1 MQGAEQIMLEI
12 NNVSFRYRRKMVLRD
27 INFKVGKG
35 ECLVLA
41 GANGAGKSTLLS
53 IIAGILKPGSG
64 EVFCHGKIGYLPQ
77 GISLFEDM
85 SVKDNLLFFAG
96 LAKCS
101 VPESL
106 PFSLEEKRHEK
117 VGRLSGG
124 QKKQLSIAC
133 ALLGNPEILLL
144 DEPIASLD
152 FAFRDE
158 FLEMLRELKEQGM
171 TIVYVGHDP
180 VEFENICDSILFL
193 GSKNEY
199 FTREEFL
206 EKGSDNS
213 LFVKNYI
220 NMIKRKM

>member
-1 MQGAEQIMLEI
+1 MQGTEQIMLEVK
-12 NNVSFRYRRKMVLRD
+12 NVSFRYRRKVVLRD
-27 INFKVGKG
+27 VSFSVGKG

-53 IIAGILKPGSG
+53 IAAGILKPGSG
-64 EVFCHGKIGYLPQ
+64 EVHCRGKIGYLPQ

-85 SVKDNLLFFAG
+85 SVNDNLQFFAG

-101 VPESL
+101 VPEFL

-117 VGRLSGG
+117 VGKLSGG

-152 FAFRDE
+152 IVFRDE
-158 FLEMLRELKEQGM
+158 FLEMLRELKSQGM

-180 VEFENICDSILFL
+180 AEFESICDRILFL

-206 EKGSDNS
+206 KKGSDNS
-213 LFVKNYI
+213 LFAKNYI
-220 NMIKRKM
+220 DMIKRQV

>member
-1 MQGAEQIMLEI
+1 MQGAEQSMLEVK
-12 NNVSFRYRRKMVLRD
+12 NVSFRYRRKMVLRD
-27 INFKVGKG
+27 ISFSVGKG

-53 IIAGILKPGSG
+53 IVAGILKPGSG
-64 EVFCHGKIGYLPQ
+64 EILCRGKIGYLPQ

-85 SVKDNLLFFAG
+85 SVNDNLHFFAG

-101 VPESL
+101 VPERL

-117 VGRLSGG
+117 VGKLSGG

-152 FAFRDE
+152 IVFRDE
-158 FLEMLRELKEQGM
+158 FLEMLHELKAQGM
-171 TIVYVGHDP
+171 TLVYVGHDP
-180 VEFENICDSILFL
+180 AEFESICDNILFL

-206 EKGSDNS
+206 KNGSDNS
-213 LFVKNYI
+213 LFAKNYI
-220 NMIKRKM
+220 DMIKR

>member
-1 MQGAEQIMLEI
+1 MQGTEQSMLEI
-12 NNVSFRYRRKMVLRD
+12 KNISFRYRRKMVLRD
-27 INFKVGKG
+27 VSFSVGKG
-35 ECLVLA
+35 ECFVLA

-64 EVFCHGKIGYLPQ
+64 EVLCRGKIGYLPQ

-85 SVKDNLLFFAG
+85 TVNDNLQFFAG

-101 VPESL
+101 IPEFL
-106 PFSLEEKRHEK
+106 PFSLEERRHEK
-117 VGRLSGG
+117 VGKLSGG

-152 FAFRDE
+152 IVFRDE
-158 FLEMLRELKEQGM
+158 FLEMLCELKAQGM

-180 VEFENICDSILFL
+180 AEFESICDSILFL

-206 EKGSDNS
+206 KNGSDNS
-213 LFVKNYI
+213 LFAKNYI
-220 NMIKRKM
+220 DMMKR

>member
-1 MQGAEQIMLEI
+1 MQGTEQSMLEI
-12 NNVSFRYRRKMVLRD
+12 KNISFRYRRKMVLRD
-27 INFKVGKG
+27 VSFSVGKG
-35 ECLVLA
+35 ECFVLA

-64 EVFCHGKIGYLPQ
+64 EVLCRGKIGYLPQ

-85 SVKDNLLFFAG
+85 SVNDNLQFFAG

-101 VPESL
+101 IPEFL
-106 PFSLEEKRHEK
+106 PFSLEERRHEK
-117 VGRLSGG
+117 VGKLSGG

-152 FAFRDE
+152 IVFRDE
-158 FLEMLRELKEQGM
+158 FLEMLRELKAQGM

-180 VEFENICDSILFL
+180 AEFESICDSILFL

-206 EKGSDNS
+206 KNGSDNS
-213 LFVKNYI
+213 LFAKNYI
-220 NMIKRKM
+220 DMMKR

>member
-1 MQGAEQIMLEI
+1 MQGTEQSMLEI
-12 NNVSFRYRRKMVLRD
+12 KNISFRYRRKMVLREVS
-27 INFKVGKG
+27 FSVGKG
-35 ECLVLA
+35 ECFVLA

-64 EVFCHGKIGYLPQ
+64 EVLCRGKIGYLPQ

-85 SVKDNLLFFAG
+85 TVNDNLQFFAG

-101 VPESL
+101 IPEFL
-106 PFSLEEKRHEK
+106 PFSLEERRHEK
-117 VGRLSGG
+117 VGKLSGG

-152 FAFRDE
+152 IVFRDE
-158 FLEMLRELKEQGM
+158 FLEMLRELKAQGM

-180 VEFENICDSILFL
+180 AEFESICDSILFL

-206 EKGSDNS
+206 KNGSDNS
-213 LFVKNYI
+213 LFAKNYI
-220 NMIKRKM
+220 DMMKR

>member
-1 MQGAEQIMLEI
+1 MQGMEQSMLEI

-27 INFKVGKG
+27 VSFCVRKG

-53 IIAGILKPGSG
+53 IIAGILKPRSG
-64 EVFCHGKIGYLPQ
+64 EVLSHGKIGYLPQ

-85 SVKDNLLFFAG
+85 SVKDNLKFFAG

-101 VPESL
+101 VPECL
-106 PFSLEEKRHEK
+106 PFSLEEKRNEK
-117 VGRLSGG
+117 VGKLSGG

-133 ALLGNPEILLL
+133 ALLGNPEIVLL

-152 FAFRDE
+152 IVFRDE
-158 FLEMLRELKEQGM
+158 FLEMLRELKERGV

-180 VEFENICDSILFL
+180 AEFESICDNILFL

-206 EKGSDNS
+206 KKDSDNS
-213 LFVKNYI
+213 LFTKNYI
-220 NMIKRKM
+220 DMIKR

>member
-1 MQGAEQIMLEI
+1 MQGTEQSMLEI
-12 NNVSFRYRRKMVLRD
+12 KNISFRYRRKMVLRD
-27 INFKVGKG
+27 VSFSVGKG
-35 ECLVLA
+35 ECFVLA

-64 EVFCHGKIGYLPQ
+64 EVLCRGKIGYLPQ

-85 SVKDNLLFFAG
+85 SVNDNLQFFAG

-101 VPESL
+101 IPEFL
-106 PFSLEEKRHEK
+106 PFSLEERRHEK
-117 VGRLSGG
+117 VGKLSGG
-124 QKKQLSIAC
+124 QKKQLGIAC

-152 FAFRDE
+152 IVFRDE
-158 FLEMLRELKEQGM
+158 FLEMLCELKAQGM

-180 VEFENICDSILFL
+180 AEFESICDSILFL

-206 EKGSDNS
+206 KNGSDNS
-213 LFVKNYI
+213 LFAKNYI
-220 NMIKRKM
+220 DMMKR

>member
-1 MQGAEQIMLEI
+1 MQGTEQSMLEI
-12 NNVSFRYRRKMVLRD
+12 KNISFRYRRKMVLRD
-27 INFKVGKG
+27 VSFSVGKG
-35 ECLVLA
+35 ECFVLA

-64 EVFCHGKIGYLPQ
+64 EVLCRGKIGYLPQ

-85 SVKDNLLFFAG
+85 SVNDNLQFFAG

-101 VPESL
+101 IPEFL
-106 PFSLEEKRHEK
+106 PFSLEERRHEK
-117 VGRLSGG
+117 VGKLSGG

-152 FAFRDE
+152 IVFRDE
-158 FLEMLRELKEQGM
+158 FLEMLCELKAQGM
-171 TIVYVGHDP
+171 TIIYVGHDP
-180 VEFENICDSILFL
+180 AEFESICDSILFL

-206 EKGSDNS
+206 KNGSDNS
-213 LFVKNYI
+213 LFAKNYI
-220 NMIKRKM
+220 DMMKR

>member
-1 MQGAEQIMLEI
+1 MQGTEQSMLEI
-12 NNVSFRYRRKMVLRD
+12 KNISFRYRRKMVLRD
-27 INFKVGKG
+27 VSFSVGKG
-35 ECLVLA
+35 ECFVLA

-53 IIAGILKPGSG
+53 IVAGILKPGSG
-64 EVFCHGKIGYLPQ
+64 EVLCRGKIGYLPQ

-85 SVKDNLLFFAG
+85 TVNDNLQFFAG

-101 VPESL
+101 IPEFL
-106 PFSLEEKRHEK
+106 PFSLEERRHEK
-117 VGRLSGG
+117 VGKLSGG

-152 FAFRDE
+152 IVFRDE
-158 FLEMLRELKEQGM
+158 FLEMLRELKAQGM

-180 VEFENICDSILFL
+180 AEFESICDSILFL

-206 EKGSDNS
+206 KNGSDNS
-213 LFVKNYI
+213 LFAKNYI
-220 NMIKRKM
+220 DMMKR

>member
-1 MQGAEQIMLEI
+1 MQGTEQSMLEI
-12 NNVSFRYRRKMVLRD
+12 KNISFRYRRKMVLRD
-27 INFKVGKG
+27 VSFSVGKG
-35 ECLVLA
+35 ECFVLA

-64 EVFCHGKIGYLPQ
+64 EVLCRGKIGYLPQ

-85 SVKDNLLFFAG
+85 SVNDNLQFFAG

-101 VPESL
+101 IPEFL
-106 PFSLEEKRHEK
+106 PFSLEERRHEK
-117 VGRLSGG
+117 VGKLSGG

-152 FAFRDE
+152 IVFRDE
-158 FLEMLRELKEQGM
+158 FLEMLCELKAQGM

-180 VEFENICDSILFL
+180 AEFESICDSILFL

-206 EKGSDNS
+206 KNGSDNS
-213 LFVKNYI
+213 LFAKNYI
-220 NMIKRKM
+220 DMMKR

>member
-1 MQGAEQIMLEI
+1 MQGTEQSMLEI
-12 NNVSFRYRRKMVLRD
+12 KNISFRYRRKMVLRD
-27 INFKVGKG
+27 VSFSVGKG
-35 ECLVLA
+35 ECFVLA

-64 EVFCHGKIGYLPQ
+64 EVLCRGKIGYLPQ

-85 SVKDNLLFFAG
+85 TVNDNLQFFAD

-101 VPESL
+101 IPEFL
-106 PFSLEEKRHEK
+106 PFSLEERRHEK
-117 VGRLSGG
+117 VGKLSSG

-152 FAFRDE
+152 IVFRDE
-158 FLEMLRELKEQGM
+158 FLEMLCELKAQGM

-180 VEFENICDSILFL
+180 AEFESICDSILFL

-206 EKGSDNS
+206 KNGSDNS
-213 LFVKNYI
+213 LFAKNYI
-220 NMIKRKM
+220 DMMKR